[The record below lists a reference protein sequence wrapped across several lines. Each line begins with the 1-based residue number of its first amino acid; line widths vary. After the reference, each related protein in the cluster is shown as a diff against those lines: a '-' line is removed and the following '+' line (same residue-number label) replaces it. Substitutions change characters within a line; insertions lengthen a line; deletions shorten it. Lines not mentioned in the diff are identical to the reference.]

1 MEEKLKIIKGVRE
14 QLTAEGAPE
23 EALHPEL
30 VTDQT
35 RQKVL
40 SAANDFKNCWRT
52 LAVALNVVSNNKL
65 YEAWGYDTFDDYVTK
80 EIKIKKATAAKLL
93 VSYRFLRAHEPQYF
107 KPVTKDEQEDG
118 ALDSSDV
125 KKELP
130 SLEAVEL
137 LKKAKTS
144 LEEKEYKKVRNDII
158 EDERDIGDVKRDLTS
173 MIKERRRQADPDE
186 ERIRKDKVVIN
197 KFVSNLRAFRKEVEL
212 THMLPG
218 EVCDKIGDL
227 ILKIES
233 IVAQNETRV
242 NLLK

>member
-1 MEEKLKIIKGVRE
+1 MQEKLKIIKGIRE
-14 QLTAEGAPE
+14 EVAADGTPLNPE
-23 EALHPEL
+23 II
-30 VTDQT
+30 TDQT
-35 RQKVL
+35 REKVMQ
-40 SAANDFKNCWRT
+40 AATDFKNCWRT

-80 EIKIKKATAAKLL
+80 EVKIKKATAAKLL
-93 VSYRFLRAHEPQYF
+93 ISYRFLRAQEPQYF
-107 KPVTKDEQEDG
+107 KPPQKDANGVELEVE
-118 ALDSSDV
+118 V

-130 SLEAVEL
+130 SLEAVDI
-137 LKKAKTS
+137 LKKAKTN
-144 LEEKEYKKVRNDII
+144 LEEKQYKKVRNDII
-158 EDERDIGDVKRDLTS
+158 EEERDLSDVKRDLTS
-173 MIKERRRQADPDE
+173 MIKDRRRQADPDE
-186 ERIRKDKVVIN
+186 ERIRKDKVVIS
-197 KFVSNLRAFRKEVEL
+197 KFVSNLRSFRKEVEL